1 MLGNFKIKVNNEA
14 ESKEAQELFFELG
27 YDWYDKRK
35 TVKPLDEIAL
45 TVYENGYIYQL
56 ERGGE
61 FLNHPN
67 QEITLPKLRDLVVS
81 YRNDMNDWNCID
93 PEFKEQKLYLC
104 SDKDLYVF
112 DDVRN
117 YWKVSS
123 KNGVDLV
130 LNRLIMKGDESFNSL
145 ISGISEGLISGADA
159 LRAIA
164 DGKEVEVYMEIPN
177 KLPKTKGWVD
187 ASICSLV
194 AFAFISPSLS
204 FKFRLKPRTITL
216 NVEIPAPFEPKVD
229 EFAFY
234 LDGSCKDGFN
244 FYQYDG
250 IDLGNPLWRSSEEIK
265 QVVEALK
272 NSVKGVDNV

>member
-1 MLGNFKIKVNNEA
+1 MLGNFKIKVNNEL

-27 YDWYDKRK
+27 YCWNTGLGVKNLDAKFLYAKRN
-35 TVKPLDEIAL
+35 TITMGYCSDNFSDSGSEQL
-45 TVYENGYIYQL
+45 TL
-56 ERGGE
+56 S
-61 FLNHPN
+61 
-67 QEITLPKLRDLVVS
+67 KLRDLVVS

-164 DGKEVEVYMEIPN
+164 DGKEVEYLYGD
-177 KLPKTKGWVD
+177 KW
-187 ASICSLV
+187 
-194 AFAFISPSLS
+194 LS
-204 FKFRLKPRTITL
+204 VVGEQVLITAVTDDKFKFRLKPRTITL

-234 LDGSCKDGFN
+234 LDGSCKDGFD

-265 QVVEALK
+265 QVVEALR
-272 NSVKGVDNV
+272 NSIKGVDNV

>member
-1 MLGNFKIKVNNEA
+1 MLGNFKIKVNNEL

-27 YDWYDKRK
+27 YCWNTGLGVKNLDAKFLYAKRN
-35 TVKPLDEIAL
+35 TITMGYCSDNFSDSGSEQL
-45 TVYENGYIYQL
+45 TL
-56 ERGGE
+56 S
-61 FLNHPN
+61 
-67 QEITLPKLRDLVVS
+67 KLRDLVVS

-145 ISGISEGLISGADA
+145 IGGISEGLISGADA

-164 DGKEVEVYMEIPN
+164 DGKEVEYFSNTDYTWKSIFKYHQSLETIANNEIDIN
-177 KLPKTKGWVD
+177 H
-187 ASICSLV
+187 
-194 AFAFISPSLS
+194 
-204 FKFRLKPRTITL
+204 KFRLKPRTIKFE
-216 NVEIPAPFEPKVD
+216 VEIPKPFQPKVG

-234 LDGSCKDGFN
+234 LDGSCKDGFD

-265 QVVEALK
+265 QVVEALR
-272 NSVKGVDNV
+272 NSIKGVDNV